1 MNDADTIAM
10 ETGMCRQAGMLEKLE
25 LAASDKVTA
34 DGGIPEFERLVG
46 RAGWQ
51 RLAGDIRS
59 RFSEKP
65 KPGRPIRYVGIMQ
78 AVQCS
83 WAGLLL
89 AQLCRLI
96 GTPFAPYR
104 GSDVPVRISL
114 RHSTQADAVIW
125 DREYRYARRAPVL
138 VRSTKVSTPQGLL
151 ECIGYGLG
159 MQLAVFEAKGE
170 LHFLSQRYFW
180 RIGGFTLNLP
190 HLLSPGTAHV
200 VHADLGGG
208 RFRFTMRIRH
218 RLLGTVFYQD
228 GIFARDGVAN

>member
-1 MNDADTIAM
+1 MSGMEGIAM
-10 ETGMCRQAGMLEKLE
+10 ETGMRRQCDMPPGTRI
-25 LAASDKVTA
+25 AADA
-34 DGGIPEFERLVG
+34 GIPEFERLVG

-65 KPGRPIRYVGIMQ
+65 KPGRPIRYAGIMQ

-83 WAGLLL
+83 WAGWLL

-125 DREYRYARRAPVL
+125 DREYHYARRAPVL

-151 ECIGYGLG
+151 ECIGHGLG

-180 RIGGFTLNLP
+180 RIGRFTLHLP

-200 VHADLGGG
+200 IHADLGDG
-208 RFRFTMRIRH
+208 RFRFIMRIRH
-218 RLLGTVFYQD
+218 RLLGTVFHQD
-228 GIFARDGVAN
+228 GIFARESAED

>member
-1 MNDADTIAM
+1 MSGVEGTVM
-10 ETGMCRQAGMLEKLE
+10 ETGMLRQCGMLPRTGNAGGDD
-25 LAASDKVTA
+25 AAA
-34 DGGIPEFERLVG
+34 DAGVPEFERLVG
-46 RAGWQ
+46 HDGWQ

-65 KPGRPIRYVGIMQ
+65 KRGQPIRYAGIMQ
-78 AVQCS
+78 AVECS
-83 WAGLLL
+83 WAGWLL

-114 RHSTQADAVIW
+114 RHSAQADAVIW
-125 DREYRYARRAPVL
+125 DREYLYTGRAPVL

-151 ECIGYGLG
+151 ECIGHGLG
-159 MQLAVFEAKGE
+159 MQLAVFEANGA
-170 LHFLSQRYFW
+170 LHFLSRRYFW
-180 RIGGFTLNLP
+180 RIGGFTLHLP

-200 VHADLGGG
+200 IHADLGDG

-228 GIFARDGVAN
+228 GIFAREGAAS